1 MGGLSAE
8 SNLLLILQPSAEVSR
23 GLAYQEST
31 LKHLTTSLV
40 SAGAIED
47 SELENSEL
55 DTAIHIE
62 IRIEG
67 HWSERS
73 VPLPKYTPIEF
84 RLR

>member
-8 SNLLLILQPSAEVSR
+8 SNLLLMLQLSAEVSR

-40 SAGAIED
+40 SARVM
-47 SELENSEL
+47 ENSEL
-55 DTAIHIE
+55 DTAIHAE

-67 HWSERS
+67 HWSDRS